1 MLNHCFSA
9 YVKPYEPRINMNKQP
24 HQPPCSS
31 ADPFLPEVVVRR
43 CQRLSVAQGMLLWT
57 CARHREIFGI
67 RKSIGVRQKSLGKSR
82 ENPWTFGESMG
93 KYGENPWKFG
103 ESRENMGKIHENSEN
118 LWGKYGENPW
128 KFGYER
134 GMKPPKWGFK
144 HLQATDIGWRLMI

>member
-57 CARHREIFGI
+57 CARHREIFGKNI
-67 RKSIGVRQKSLGKSR
+67 RNSIGVHQKSLGKSR
-82 ENPWTFGESMG
+82 ENPWTFGES
-93 KYGENPWKFG
+93 
-103 ESRENMGKIHENSEN
+103 RENMGKIHENSEN
-118 LWGKYGENPW
+118 PGKIWGKSMKIRVW
-128 KFGYER
+128 KGDEATKM
-134 GMKPPKWGFK
+134 G
-144 HLQATDIGWRLMI
+144 LQASSSHRHRMEIDDLTTKQ